1 MALHLAWKRYVWI
14 NNPVNL
20 VARKWWNS
28 KDAVVAKKIKSWHD
42 TFLGATI
49 LFPVFDWNQ
58 TRSPLKKSLKH
69 DRCLH
74 VLPVFI
80 VQKLVKDKKLSFF
93 PCVHLPLD
101 TTIFVRCSFF
111 LFVSL
116 APRTCTLS
124 FLHTNF
130 ISIFPSYRMAVNLNA
145 TERNKR
151 KQYWKS
157 SSGLTILKLKKKVR
171 VLDTK

>member
-1 MALHLAWKRYVWI
+1 MMEFKRCRCCQK
-14 NNPVNL
+14 NKEL
-20 VARKWWNS
+20 TRHF
-28 KDAVVAKKIKSWHD
+28 SWSDD
-42 TFLGATI
+42 TFSSFWLESNAVT
-49 LFPVFDWNQ
+49 
-58 TRSPLKKSLKH
+58 LKKVTQARSLFTCFTCFYRTK
-69 DRCLH
+69 
-74 VLPVFI
+74 I
-80 VQKLVKDKKLSFF
+80 SKNKKLSFF